1 MTKQTNP
8 ERRSIRHHL
17 LGGTI
22 IAILLVGGVGGW
34 AATTELSGAVIA
46 PASVVVDTNVKKIQH
61 PTGGVVGELFV
72 RDGQRVSAGNIVLRL
87 DDTVT
92 RANLAIVLK
101 GLDEMTAR
109 RARLIAERD
118 RAEEIAFPVEFFAR
132 AKDPDVAAIIDGE
145 RKLFESRRS
154 VRLGQKSQ
162 LKERAAQLGEEI
174 QGHLALQK
182 AKAEEIDLIRRELEG
197 VRELWSKNL
206 VQINRLI
213 ALEREAA
220 RLTGERAQ
228 SVFAMAQSRGKISEI
243 ELQILQI
250 DQDLSSEVAK
260 ELRELNGRFGE
271 FIERKVAA
279 EDQLKRVDIRA
290 PQDGV
295 VHQLAV
301 HTFGEVVTSGN
312 PVMLIVPDADVLSV
326 EARVPPQD
334 IDQLHLGQPAGL
346 RFSGLNQRTTP
357 EINGVVARISADV
370 SQDQRSGQSY
380 YTVRINIDATETAR
394 LANVKLLPGMPVE
407 TFMRTHDRTVLSY
420 FTKPLHD
427 QISRSFRAR

>member
-1 MTKQTNP
+1 
-8 ERRSIRHHL
+8 
-17 LGGTI
+17 
-22 IAILLVGGVGGW
+22 
-34 AATTELSGAVIA
+34 
-46 PASVVVDTNVKKIQH
+46 
-61 PTGGVVGELFV
+61 V
-72 RDGQRVSAGNIVLRL
+72 RI
-87 DDTVT
+87 
-92 RANLAIVLK
+92 
-101 GLDEMTAR
+101 
-109 RARLIAERD
+109 
-118 RAEEIAFPVEFFAR
+118 
-132 AKDPDVAAIIDGE
+132 
-145 RKLFESRRS
+145 
-154 VRLGQKSQ
+154 GQKSQ

-206 VQINRLI
+206 VQINRLM

-228 SVFAMAQSRGKISEI
+228 SIFAMAQSRGKISEI

-250 DQDLSSEVAK
+250 DQDLGSEVAK
-260 ELRELNGRFGE
+260 ELRELDGRFGE
-271 FIERKVAA
+271 FVERKVAA

-326 EARVPPQD
+326 EARVSPQD
-334 IDQLHLGQPAGL
+334 IDQLHLGQSAGL

-357 EINGVVARISADV
+357 EINGVVGRISADV
-370 SQDQRSGQSY
+370 SQDQRSGQSF
-380 YTVRINIDATETAR
+380 YTVRINIVAEEAAR
-394 LANVKLLPGMPVE
+394 LGAVKLMPGMPVE
-407 TFMRTHDRTVLSY
+407 TFMKTHDRTVFSY

-427 QISRSFRAR
+427 QILRAFRAR

>member
-1 MTKQTNP
+1 M
-8 ERRSIRHHL
+8 
-17 LGGTI
+17 
-22 IAILLVGGVGGW
+22 
-34 AATTELSGAVIA
+34 
-46 PASVVVDTNVKKIQH
+46 VDTNVKKIQH

-72 RDGQRVSAGNIVLRL
+72 RDGQRVSAGNVVLRL

-109 RARLIAERD
+109 RARLAAERD
-118 RAEEIAFPVEFFAR
+118 RAEEIAFPGEFLAR

-145 RKLFESRRS
+145 RKLFELRRG

-228 SVFAMAQSRGKISEI
+228 SIFATAQSRGKISEI

-260 ELRELNGRFGE
+260 ELRELDGRFGE

-346 RFSGLNQRTTP
+346 ALLRP
-357 EINGVVARISADV
+357 EPAHDAG
-370 SQDQRSGQSY
+370 DQRRG
-380 YTVRINIDATETAR
+380 RPHLGRR
-394 LANVKLLPGMPVE
+394 LAGSAVRAELLHGAHQHRYAGGRAPGEREADPGHAGGKLHEDP
-407 TFMRTHDRTVLSY
+407 
-420 FTKPLHD
+420 
-427 QISRSFRAR
+427 

>member
-1 MTKQTNP
+1 M
-8 ERRSIRHHL
+8 SF
-17 LGGTI
+17 
-22 IAILLVGGVGGW
+22 
-34 AATTELSGAVIA
+34 
-46 PASVVVDTNVKKIQH
+46 PA
-61 PTGGVVGELFV
+61 
-72 RDGQRVSAGNIVLRL
+72 
-87 DDTVT
+87 
-92 RANLAIVLK
+92 
-101 GLDEMTAR
+101 
-109 RARLIAERD
+109 
-118 RAEEIAFPVEFFAR
+118 EFLAR

-145 RKLFESRRS
+145 RKLFESRRG

-228 SVFAMAQSRGKISEI
+228 SIFAMAQSRGKISEI

-260 ELRELNGRFGE
+260 ELRELDGRFGE

-357 EINGVVARISADV
+357 EINGVVGRISADV

-380 YTVRINIDATETAR
+380 YTVRINIDAHGDRASREREVDPGNAGGNLHENPRPHGVVLLHQAAARSGIAR
-394 LANVKLLPGMPVE
+394 L
-407 TFMRTHDRTVLSY
+407 
-420 FTKPLHD
+420 
-427 QISRSFRAR
+427 SRAVSD